1 MVLADGLSFCMAV
14 LRFPSGS
21 TIYYLPILEAVVDQ
35 QENFSNAKYYANVRN
50 IIIFISKQMKT

>member
-1 MVLADGLSFCMAV
+1 MAV
-14 LRFPSGS
+14 LRIPSGS